1 MEKYEHINPKFRHIV
16 AASSDS
22 ERINFA
28 RTPRWIAHAQAKA
41 ILQQLEDLLTFPKR
55 PRMPNLLLVGEPNN
69 GKTTLINKFCSI
81 HGEPYETE
89 DMDLVIPIVKIEA
102 PSTASEKA
110 LYIAI
115 LEKMVAPYRDSATAE
130 VLYTQCLHLMRTY
143 AVKMLVIDE
152 FHSMFS
158 GSARKQREMMNAL
171 KRLCNELQIPI
182 VGVGTPSASDILY
195 TDSQFRSRFDIIHL
209 ELWEN
214 NDEFREI
221 VATFES
227 CLPLKKPSKLS
238 QKALSSQIHRMT
250 KGNLGNL
257 SNLLSACAVEAIRN
271 HQETITAEMLAN
283 QERYISTERRI
294 R

>member
-1 MEKYEHINPKFRHIV
+1 MEKYEHIHPKFRHIK
-16 AASSDS
+16 ALSDS
-22 ERINFA
+22 ERIDFA
-28 RTPRWIAHAQAKA
+28 RTARWIAHKQAKA

-55 PRMPNLLLVGEPNN
+55 ARMPNLLLIGEPNN
-69 GKTTLINKFCSI
+69 GKTTLVNKFCSI
-81 HGEPYETE
+81 HGEPYETDE
-89 DMDLVIPIVKIEA
+89 MDLVIPIVKIEA

-110 LYIAI
+110 LYMAI
-115 LEKMVAPYRDSATAE
+115 LEKMAAPYRDSATAE

-143 AVKMLVIDE
+143 SVRMLVIDE

-158 GSARKQREMMNAL
+158 GTARKQREMMNAL

-195 TDSQFRSRFDIIHL
+195 TDSQFKSRFDIIHL
-209 ELWEN
+209 KLWEN
-214 NDEFREI
+214 DDEFRQI
-221 VATFES
+221 IATFERF
-227 CLPLKKPSKLS
+227 LPLKKPSGLY
-238 QKALSSQIHRMT
+238 QKAISARIHRMT

-271 HQETITAEMLAN
+271 QQEVITLEMLEN